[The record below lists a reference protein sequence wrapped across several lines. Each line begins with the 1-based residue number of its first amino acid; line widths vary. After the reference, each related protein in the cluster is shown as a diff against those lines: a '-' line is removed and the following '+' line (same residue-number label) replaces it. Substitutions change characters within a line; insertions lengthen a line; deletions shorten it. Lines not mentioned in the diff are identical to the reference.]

1 MMTDWNVEEAKDS
14 ITNGRDSIV
23 LGAFG
28 CGVNKRARV
37 IKKVKSKTKMMIARN
52 LLVRIAVA
60 LLPMT
65 VAAMTNPPYDL
76 YGYLADATDNPPLN
90 YMKVCEPGR
99 TGEANASYVVL
110 GISYPRTYQAVS
122 GSYNGDLVVPAYI
135 DGLPV
140 RKVNEAAF
148 IECSSLRSV
157 RFPHT
162 LREIGARAFVDC
174 LQLTN
179 VTFETGI
186 ATIGD
191 FAFSNCVSLASITFP
206 KSLSRLGARC
216 FQGCIALE
224 DVYFLGNA
232 PRLKIPSMTDKSGLG
247 ESIFRNY
254 GYYERFKVHINR
266 NTMGWIAPYV
276 KGVPE
281 KWPVDYGYMQAH
293 ETVEESGGG
302 TLAEETGFVTVVTEI
317 KGGSVAIPE
326 TWAAQF
332 PSYVAKF
339 GSDFTASLTKPTGK
353 KDAAGNSL
361 QVWQDYVAGTDPTN
375 PDDTFRATISLESG
389 NPVISWEPQ
398 LPAAEAAKRTYTI
411 YGRQSLLSGDWSV
424 VPEGQARNYNFF
436 KVSVE
441 MRSAGN

>member
-1 MMTDWNVEEAKDS
+1 
-14 ITNGRDSIV
+14 
-23 LGAFG
+23 
-28 CGVNKRARV
+28 
-37 IKKVKSKTKMMIARN
+37 
-52 LLVRIAVA
+52 
-60 LLPMT
+60 
-65 VAAMTNPPYDL
+65 
-76 YGYLADATDNPPLN
+76 
-90 YMKVCEPGR
+90 MKVCDPGR

-110 GISYPRTYQAVS
+110 GISYPRTYQAVNGNYS
-122 GSYNGDLVVPAYI
+122 GDLVVPAYI

-148 IECSSLRSV
+148 IECSSLKSV

-179 VTFETGI
+179 VTFEAGV

-216 FQGCIALE
+216 FHGCINLE

-232 PRLKIPSMTDKSGLG
+232 PRLMISSMTDKSGLG
-247 ESIFRNY
+247 ETIYRNY

-266 NTMGWIAPYV
+266 NTTGWIAPYV

-293 ETVEESGGG
+293 ETVEESGDG
-302 TLAEETGFVTVVTEI
+302 TLAEGTGFVTVITEI
-317 KGGSVAIPE
+317 RGGAVAVPE

-339 GSDFTASLTKPTGK
+339 GSDFAASLTKPTGK
-353 KDAAGNSL
+353 KDAAGNPL
-361 QVWQDYVAGTDPTN
+361 QVWQDYVAGTDPTDVN
-375 PDDTFRATISLESG
+375 DLFRAEIRIVD
-389 NPVISWEPQ
+389 NAPVVSWSPT
-398 LPAAEAAKRTYTI
+398 LSATEAAKRTYTI
-411 YGRQSLLSGDWSV
+411 YGRQSLLSGNWTV
-424 VPEGQARNYNFF
+424 VAAGQAANYNFF
-436 KVSVE
+436 KVTVE
-441 MRSAGN
+441 MK

>member
-1 MMTDWNVEEAKDS
+1 MNFSMKGLWT
-14 ITNGRDSIV
+14 
-23 LGAFG
+23 AF
-28 CGVNKRARV
+28 
-37 IKKVKSKTKMMIARN
+37 M
-52 LLVRIAVA
+52 
-60 LLPMT
+60 MT
-65 VAAMTNPPYDL
+65 VALAAAAMSNPPYDL
-76 YGYLADATDNPPLN
+76 YGYVADSTDNPPLN
-90 YMKVCEPGR
+90 YMKVCDPGR

-110 GISYPRTYQAVS
+110 GISYPRTYQAVNGNYS
-122 GSYNGDLVVPAYI
+122 GDLVVPAYI

-148 IECSSLRSV
+148 IECSSLKSV

-179 VTFETGI
+179 VTFEAGV

-216 FQGCIALE
+216 FQGCINLE

-232 PRLKIPSMTDKSGLG
+232 PRLMISSMTDKSGLG
-247 ESIFRNY
+247 ETIYRNY

-266 NTMGWIAPYV
+266 NTTGWIAPYV

-293 ETVEESGGG
+293 ETVEESGDG
-302 TLAEETGFVTVVTEI
+302 TLAEGTGFVAVITEI
-317 KGGSVAIPE
+317 RGGAVAVPE

-339 GSDFTASLTKPTGK
+339 GSDFAASLTKPTGK
-353 KDAAGNSL
+353 KDATGNPL
-361 QVWQDYVAGTDPTN
+361 QVWQDYVAGTDPTDVN
-375 PDDTFRATISLESG
+375 DLFRAEISIG
-389 NPVISWEPQ
+389 DNAPVVSWSPT
-398 LPAAEAAKRTYTI
+398 LSATEAAKRTYTI
-411 YGRQSLLSGDWSV
+411 YGRQSLLSGNWTV
-424 VPEGQARNYNFF
+424 VAAGQAANYNFF
-436 KVSVE
+436 KVTVE
-441 MRSAGN
+441 MK

>member
-1 MMTDWNVEEAKDS
+1 MICAV
-14 ITNGRDSIV
+14 G
-23 LGAFG
+23 
-28 CGVNKRARV
+28 KRI
-37 IKKVKSKTKMMIARN
+37 IKAT
-52 LLVRIAVA
+52 AV
-60 LLPMT
+60 LLPMA
-65 VAAMTNPPYDL
+65 VAAMTDPPYDL

-99 TGEANASYVVL
+99 TGETNASYVVL
-110 GISYPRTYQAVS
+110 GISFPRMYQAVNGNYS
-122 GSYNGDLVVPAYI
+122 GDLVVPAYI

-162 LREIGARAFVDC
+162 LREVGARAFVDC

-179 VTFETGI
+179 VTFEAGVT
-186 ATIGD
+186 TIGD

-216 FQGCIALE
+216 FQGCISLE

-232 PRLKIPSMTDKSGLG
+232 PRLVIPPMTDKSGLG
-247 ESIFRNY
+247 ESIYRQW

-281 KWPVDYGYMQAH
+281 KWPVDFGYMQAH
-293 ETVEESGGG
+293 ETVEETGGG
-302 TLAEETGFVTVVTEI
+302 TLVEETGFVTVVTEI
-317 KGGSVAIPE
+317 KGGAVAVPA
-326 TWAAQF
+326 TWAANF
-332 PSYVAKF
+332 PSYVEKF

-353 KDAAGNSL
+353 KDAAGASL
-361 QVWQDYVAGTDPTN
+361 LVWQDYVAGTDPTN
-375 PDDTFRATISLESG
+375 PDDTFRATVSMVGDE
-389 NPVISWEPQ
+389 PVVSWEPE
-398 LPAAEAAKRTYTI
+398 LSAAEAAKRTYTI
-411 YGRQSLLSGDWSV
+411 YGRQVLYSGDWTPV
-424 VPEGQARNYNFF
+424 AAGHAKDYNFF
-436 KVSVE
+436 KVTVE
-441 MRSAGN
+441 MK

>member
-1 MMTDWNVEEAKDS
+1 MSGSLDMHTGKLPLV
-14 ITNGRDSIV
+14 GIV
-23 LGAFG
+23 A
-28 CGVNKRARV
+28 V
-37 IKKVKSKTKMMIARN
+37 IM
-52 LLVRIAVA
+52 
-60 LLPMT
+60 PMT
-65 VAAMTNPPYDL
+65 AAAMENPPYDL
-76 YGYLADATDNPPLN
+76 YGYLADSTDNPPLN

-99 TGEANASYVVL
+99 TGEVNASYIVL
-110 GISYPRTYQAVS
+110 GISYPRTYQAVNANYS
-122 GSYNGDLVVPAYI
+122 GDLVVPAYI

-179 VTFETGI
+179 VTFEAGVT
-186 ATIGD
+186 TIGD

-232 PRLKIPSMTDKSGLG
+232 PRLVIPSMTDKSGLG
-247 ESIFRNY
+247 ESIYRQW

-266 NTMGWIAPYV
+266 NTYGWISPYE

-302 TLAEETGFVTVVTEI
+302 TQAEETGFVTVVTEI
-317 KGGSVAIPE
+317 KGGAVAVPA
-326 TWAAQF
+326 TWAANF
-332 PSYVAKF
+332 PSYVEKF

-353 KDAAGNSL
+353 KDVAGNSL
-361 QVWQDYVAGTDPTN
+361 QVWQDYVAGTDPTDVN
-375 PDDTFRATISLESG
+375 DNFRAEIRIVGTT
-389 NPVISWEPQ
+389 PVVSWEPV
-398 LPAAEAAKRTYTI
+398 LSSAEAAKRTYTI
-411 YGRQSLLSGDWSV
+411 LGRQSLLSGNWEV
-424 VPEGQARNYNFF
+424 VPEGQTGNYNFF
-436 KVSVE
+436 KVTVE
-441 MRSAGN
+441 IKK

>member
-1 MMTDWNVEEAKDS
+1 M
-14 ITNGRDSIV
+14 
-23 LGAFG
+23 
-28 CGVNKRARV
+28 KRLV
-37 IKKVKSKTKMMIARN
+37 YIAMF
-52 LLVRIAVA
+52 
-60 LLPMT
+60 LLPS
-65 VAAMTNPPYDL
+65 VAAAMSYPPYEV
-76 YGYLADATDNPPLN
+76 YPYLADATDNPPLN

-99 TGEANASYVVL
+99 TDEASASYVVL
-110 GISYPRTYQAVS
+110 GISFPKTYQAVG

-162 LREIGARAFVDC
+162 LRELGARAFVDC

-179 VTFETGI
+179 VTFETGVT
-186 ATIGD
+186 TIGD

-216 FQGCIALE
+216 FQGCISLE

-232 PRLKIPSMTDKSGLG
+232 PRLTIPSMTEKSGLG
-247 ESIFRNY
+247 ESIYRSN
-254 GYYERFKVHINR
+254 GYNERFKVHINR
-266 NTMGWIAPYV
+266 NTSGWIAPYV

-281 KWPVDYGYMQAH
+281 KWPVDFGYMQAH

-317 KGGSVAIPE
+317 KGGAVAVPE
-326 TWAAQF
+326 TWAANF
-332 PSYVAKF
+332 PSYAEKF

-361 QVWQDYVAGTDPTN
+361 QVWQDYVAGTDPTDVN
-375 PDDTFRATISLESG
+375 DTFRATILMVDDE
-389 NPVISWEPQ
+389 PVVSWEPV
-398 LPAAEAAKRTYTI
+398 LSAAEVAKRTYTI
-411 YGRQSLLSGDWSV
+411 LSRQSLHSGDWTP
-424 VPEGQARNYNFF
+424 VPAGHAKDYNFF
-436 KVSVE
+436 KVTVE
-441 MRSAGN
+441 MK